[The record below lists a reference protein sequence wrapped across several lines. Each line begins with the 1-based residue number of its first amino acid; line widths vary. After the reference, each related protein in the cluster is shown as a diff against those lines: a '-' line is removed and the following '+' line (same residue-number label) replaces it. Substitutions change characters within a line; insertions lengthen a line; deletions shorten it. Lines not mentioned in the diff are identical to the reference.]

1 MRLCYPDFLT
11 QTRFNVQFN
20 LYIFN
25 QLFRTTLALTSV
37 LVGII
42 WLFQTIG
49 ILELLVKRGAAVG
62 EFLLMSIASIPLWL
76 MIAIPISGFIAVNWV
91 FNRIL
96 ADRELLV
103 MQSIGL
109 SPLQLAKAPI
119 ALGILL
125 TSFLVFNSVYLLPT
139 SFGAYKD
146 LQFKLRNGIPT
157 ILLRESVFIEVVDDM
172 TMFIGARDNNDVMRD
187 IFIHDAR
194 MQDRIITITAEA
206 GEFIDRDGT
215 PTLVLQNGER
225 SERNAEGQSGAV
237 LLFESHSVTITRTV
251 NQPTKRA
258 SIDINEDTISNLLSP
273 ETAPSPQ
280 YYLQRNAEG
289 HYRITSPFLGIG
301 LVLLS
306 AAIILRG
313 QIRRDL
319 WGRRASTNILACVL
333 VIIIVVI
340 SRGLVT
346 NNAKLWPLLHLSVF
360 IPIMFSIWFLR
371 PGMIAKKPPL

>member
-1 MRLCYPDFLT
+1 M
-11 QTRFNVQFN
+11 QFN

-42 WLFQTIG
+42 WLFQTIR
-49 ILELLVKRGAAVG
+49 ILELLVNRGAAVG
-62 EFLLMSIASIPLWL
+62 DFLLMSIASMPLWL

-119 ALGILL
+119 ALGVVL

-139 SFGAYKD
+139 SFGVYKD

-157 ILLRESVFIEVVDDM
+157 ILLRESVFIEVVDNM

-194 MQDRIITITAEA
+194 IQNRIITITAEA
-206 GEFIDRDGT
+206 GEFIDRNGT

-237 LLFESHSVTITRTV
+237 LLFDSHSVTITRTT
-251 NQPTKRA
+251 NQPTKR
-258 SIDINEDTISNLLSP
+258 STIDINEDTIGNLLSP
-273 ETAPSPQ
+273 ETTPSSQ

-289 HYRITSPFLGIG
+289 HYRIASPFLGLG

-319 WGRRASTNILACVL
+319 WGRRASTNILACVF
-333 VIIIVVI
+333 VIIMVVI

-346 NNAKLWPLLHLSVF
+346 NNANLWPLLHLSVL
-360 IPIMFSIWFLR
+360 IPIMLSIWFLH
-371 PGMIAKKPPL
+371 PGNIAKKPSLPNKGIA